1 MRLTRSFLIV
11 LLGATLF
18 AATPAAADELADGA
32 KAFIQDLAQKAI
44 DTLTATQPDT
54 AEREARFRVLFNQ
67 NFDVP
72 AIGQWVLGRYWRQA
86 TESER
91 KEYLHEFEA
100 FVVKTYADRLK
111 DYSSERLKVLDSIRR
126 DGNVIV
132 QSVVMRQGSEPPI
145 RIEWRVIHPDQRYLI
160 TDVVVEGVSMAQTQR
175 SEFSSVIRRNGGSV
189 QGLIAALKDK
199 NKAFA
204 TN

>member
-18 AATPAAADELADGA
+18 ATTPAAADEFTDGA
-32 KAFIQDLAQKAI
+32 KAFIQDLAEKAI
-44 DTLTATQPDT
+44 STLTATQPGT
-54 AEREARFRVLFNQ
+54 AEREAEFRRLFNQ

-86 TESER
+86 TGSER
-91 KEYLHEFEA
+91 KEYLKEFEA

-111 DYSSERLKVLDSIRR
+111 DYSSERLKVIDSIRR
-126 DGNVIV
+126 DGNAIV
-132 QSVVMRQGSEPPI
+132 QSVVTREGNEAPV
-145 RIEWRVIHPDQRYLI
+145 RIEWRVIHPEDRYLI

-189 QGLIAALKDK
+189 QGLIAALRDK
-199 NKAFA
+199 NKAFV

>member
-1 MRLTRSFLIV
+1 MRLTHSLLIV
-11 LLGATLF
+11 LLGAVLL
-18 AATPAAADELADGA
+18 AAKPASADDFTDGA
-32 KAFIQDLAQKAI
+32 KMFIQDLAREAI
-44 DTLTATQPDT
+44 DTLTATQPGT
-54 AEREARFRVLFNQ
+54 AEREAQFRKLFNE

-91 KEYLHEFEA
+91 TDYLHEFEA

-111 DYSSERLKVLDSIRR
+111 DYSSERLKVIDSIRR
-126 DGNVIV
+126 DGNAIV
-132 QSVVMRQGSEPPI
+132 QSMVTRPGNQPPV
-145 RIEWRVIHPDQRYLI
+145 RIEWRVIHPEQRYLI

-189 QGLIAALKDK
+189 QGLIAALRDK
-199 NKAFA
+199 NKSFA